1 MTINE
6 IKKKLKDKGWKLQI
20 WEEWGDLVGA
30 TLWCIKNPAIHI
42 SLNEFGKYS
51 IGQQGSKKK
60 AYLCA
65 AQKAE
70 WFAKEYLR

>member
-1 MTINE
+1 MLTTSD
-6 IKKKLKDKGWKLQI
+6 IKKRLKSKGWKLTI

-30 TLWCIKNPAIHI
+30 TLWNIKHPAIN
-42 SLNEFGKYS
+42 LNDYGKYS

-70 WFAKEYLR
+70 WFAKEYLK